1 MNRFSRRICA
11 MLLTCMMLP
20 SMCGCGGNTG
30 TSAPPAAQPSSSTPT
45 SATPAESPSPSPTKD
60 MRVPDDVVGMT
71 EAEALAWFDDLDVPV
86 DVRSV
91 AVTDTGEYPEGT
103 VALSVPAAGEDIDAD
118 EGVMLAIAERHDVL
132 GIDWFGKNADDAKR
146 ELEREGYQVTFMPRY
161 SSMQYLGTVV
171 GGEPTLGVTSMTA
184 NQSVVLY
191 VGADADAGDEM
202 LSDGPFL
209 NAQFNGASLEGTYC
223 REDGDGRRST
233 DCLSFAAGD
242 GAVMMH
248 EEGMVE
254 KALSLY
260 TESHEPVMRDYR
272 ASEQLA
278 NAELGVFELTEDDGE
293 PYCGSSPDA
302 EKTYGVDTAIYT
314 EMFDHV
320 QFCHEGTLAYKD
332 EVSAD
337 PAARRNLQSS
347 GTFFKMKELLVYYPV
362 GANLPGLASRG
373 YYDETAMAEAQTKPD
388 TTRPFILRRD
398 ATQYD
403 ETIVNADSKA
413 NNPFVP
419 ITAGRDGRDYARV
432 AMKPAP
438 SDTTVYYLQEDLA
451 DIVDWTQLE
460 DKA

>member
-1 MNRFSRRICA
+1 MDRFNRRICA
-11 MLLTCMMLP
+11 MLLTCMMLLP
-20 SMCGCGGNTG
+20 MCGCGSNTG
-30 TSAPPAAQPSSSTPT
+30 VSAPAEEEPTSSVST

-71 EAEALAWFDDLDVPV
+71 EEEALAWFDDLDVPV
-86 DVRSV
+86 DIRAV

-132 GIDWFGKNADDAKR
+132 GIDWFGKDADDAKR
-146 ELEREGYQVTFMPRY
+146 ELEREGYQVTLVPRY
-161 SSMQYLGTVV
+161 SSMPYLGTVV
-171 GGEPTLGVTSMTA
+171 GAEPTLGATTMTA
-184 NQSVVLY
+184 NQSVVVY
-191 VGADADAGDEM
+191 VGADADAGDGM

-209 NAQFNGASLEGTYC
+209 NAQFDGASLAGTYC
-223 REDGDGRRST
+223 REGERDA
-233 DCLSFAAGD
+233 DCFALSAGD
-242 GAVMMH
+242 GTVMMRG
-248 EEGMVE
+248 EDAQE
-254 KALSLY
+254 KTLSLY
-260 TESHEPVMRDYR
+260 TESHQPVMRDYR

-278 NAELGVFELTEDDGE
+278 NAGLGVFELTEDDGE
-293 PYCGSSPDA
+293 PYCGSSSDA
-302 EKTYGVDTAIYT
+302 EKTYGVDTAVYAK
-314 EMFDHV
+314 MFDHV

-332 EVSAD
+332 EVVAE
-337 PAARRNLQSS
+337 PAERKNLRPS

-373 YYDETAMAEAQTKPD
+373 YYDEAALADSQTQGNPD
-388 TTRPFILRRD
+388 TTRPFVLRRD
-398 ATQYD
+398 TAQYG
-403 ETIVNADSKA
+403 ETIVNADGKA

-460 DKA
+460 DRA

>member
-1 MNRFSRRICA
+1 MNTYTRRACA
-11 MLLTCMMLP
+11 MLLTCMLLP
-20 SMCGCGGNTG
+20 MCGCGSNTG
-30 TSAPPAAQPSSSTPT
+30 ASAPSAVEPTASAPT
-45 SATPAESPSPSPTKD
+45 SVTPAESSSPSPTKD

-71 EAEALAWFDDLDVPV
+71 EMEAMAWFDDLDVPV
-86 DVRSV
+86 DVRAV
-91 AVTDTGEYPEGT
+91 AVTDTDEYPEGT
-103 VALSVPAAGEDIDAD
+103 VALSVPAAGEDIDAA
-118 EGVMLAIAERHDVL
+118 EGVMLAIAEQHDVL

-146 ELEREGYQVTFMPRY
+146 ELEREGYQVTLMPRY

-191 VGADADAGDEM
+191 VGADADAGDGL

-209 NAQFNGASLEGTYC
+209 NAQFDGASLEGTYC
-223 REDGDGRRST
+223 REDGDGKRSA
-233 DCLSFAAGD
+233 DCLAFAAGD
-242 GAVMMH
+242 GAVMMY
-248 EEGMVE
+248 EEGVGG

-260 TESHEPVMRDYR
+260 TESHQPVPRDYR
-272 ASEQLA
+272 SSEQLA
-278 NAELGVFELTEDDGE
+278 NAELGVFELTEDNGE

-302 EKTYGVDTAIYT
+302 EKTYGVDMAAYA
-314 EMFDHV
+314 EMGNHV
-320 QFCHEGTLAYKD
+320 RFCHEGTLAYKD
-332 EVSAD
+332 EVATD
-337 PAARRNLQSS
+337 PDARRSLQSS
-347 GTFFKMKELLVYYPV
+347 GTFFMMKELLVYYPV

-373 YYDETAMAEAQTKPD
+373 YYDDTAMAEAQANPD
-388 TTRPFILRRD
+388 TTRPFILRRG
-398 ATQYD
+398 AAQYD
-403 ETIVNADSKA
+403 ETIVSADGKA

-460 DKA
+460 EQA